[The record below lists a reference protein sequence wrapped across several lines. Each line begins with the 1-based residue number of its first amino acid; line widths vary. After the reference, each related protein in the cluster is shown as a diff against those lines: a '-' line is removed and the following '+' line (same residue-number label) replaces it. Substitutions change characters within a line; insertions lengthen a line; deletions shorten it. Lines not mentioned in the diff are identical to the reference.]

1 MNRTI
6 ILSLALL
13 AMTACKKDDDKGSS
27 AATGKASASGSAS
40 ASASGSAS
48 ASAAP
53 AGGAVKTTPKDLF
66 AEFGEK
72 SGVDP
77 MTLLDK
83 YKDGATFTGAIT
95 TGPGDMAPTS
105 AIMDVDGKNH
115 IMMDFTDEASIKGMK
130 AGDTITATCQIG
142 GEMDTMMQVSDC
154 VLVK

>member
-13 AMTACKKDDDKGSS
+13 AMTACKKDDDKGGS
-27 AATGKASASGSAS
+27 AKASGSAS
-40 ASASGSAS
+40 ASAKASGSASAS

-53 AGGAVKTTPKDLF
+53 AGGAVKTNPKDLF

-83 YKDGATFTGAIT
+83 YKDGATFTGSIV

-105 AIMDVDGKNH
+105 AVMDVDGKNH

-130 AGDTITATCQIG
+130 AGDTVTATCQIG
-142 GEMDTMMQVSDC
+142 GEMDTMMQVTDC